1 MKIILIFTAN
11 QSRHNYLI
19 NLLSSISTELNVVQE
34 NDTLFPG
41 NIEGHYPASEIFDN
55 YFKNV
60 VRAQKKLL
68 EIISSKR
75 KTLI

>member
-1 MKIILIFTAN
+1 MKITLFTAN

-41 NIEGHYPASEIFDN
+41 NIEGHYPASNIFNN

-60 VRAQKKLL
+60 VRAQMKLL
-68 EIISSKR
+68 AAIILKL
-75 KTLI
+75 KT